1 MTPGTLSTILNTAQ
15 IIMQNADR
23 LTTIIRKRS
32 LEPEPNPADKIP
44 ESLEG
49 LNSELKRL
57 HQRLDAG
64 DDANVQQLQFI
75 EQLARQNEL
84 LAESL
89 QASNRRTQWAF
100 IVAAAAATASLLLIL
115 WVLLT

>member
-15 IIMQNADR
+15 LIMQNADR

-32 LEPEPNPADKIP
+32 LEPDPDPADTLP

-49 LNSELKRL
+49 LNSELQRL

-64 DDANVQQLQFI
+64 DEANVQQLKFI

-89 QASNRRTQWAF
+89 QASNRRTQWAL
-100 IVAAAAATASLLLIL
+100 IIAAAAATTSLLLII

>member
-1 MTPGTLSTILNTAQ
+1 MTPSTLSTILNTAQ
-15 IIMQNADR
+15 LIMQNADR

-32 LEPEPNPADKIP
+32 LAPDPEPTDTLP
-44 ESLEG
+44 ESLED
-49 LNSELKRL
+49 LNNELQRL

-64 DDANVQQLQFI
+64 DEANVQQLKFI

-89 QASNRRTQWAF
+89 QASNRRTQWAL
-100 IVAAAAATASLLLIL
+100 IIAAAAATTSLLLII